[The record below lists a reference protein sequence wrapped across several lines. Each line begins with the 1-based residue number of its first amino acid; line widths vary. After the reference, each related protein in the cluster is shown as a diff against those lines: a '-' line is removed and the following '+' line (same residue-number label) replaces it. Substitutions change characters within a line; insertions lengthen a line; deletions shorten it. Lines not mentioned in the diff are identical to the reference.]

1 MAKSEAQ
8 GGPAL
13 VWLRDDLRL
22 TDQPALAAA
31 VASGAPILCIYV
43 FDEESPGLRPLG
55 GASRWWLHHSLKALG
70 ASLEAIGGRLDILL
84 GRAGELVPSVARAA
98 GASCVF
104 WTRRYEA
111 PAIEVDS
118 RVKAELSAEG
128 LRVESFNGQLL
139 FEPWTIRT
147 KMGEFYKVFT
157 PFWKACLAL
166 PDPGAP
172 TPAPRKLTA
181 AQWPSTAPKRIAL
194 DALGLLPVKPDW
206 AEGLRAAWTPGEA
219 GAKARLSDFLDEGIA
234 SYASNRDR
242 PDLPATSR
250 LSAHL
255 RFGEITARQALAAA
269 RHAVH
274 AGKAPVLDVEKFVA
288 EIGWREFSYHLLF
301 HNPDLARKNFQ
312 PRFDSF
318 PWRTP
323 SDAEL
328 MAWQKGLTG
337 YPIVDAGMRELW
349 LTGTMHNR
357 VRMIAASFL
366 IKDLMADWR
375 IGEEWFW
382 DTLCDADPASN
393 SASWQWV
400 AGSGADAAP
409 YFRVFNPILQGM
421 KFDPD
426 GAYVR
431 TYVPELAALPDEW
444 IHKPWEAPPLVL
456 RAAQVSLPRDYPM
469 PIVDHGKAR
478 DRALAAFAEVKAAT
492 A

>member
-1 MAKSEAQ
+1 MTKSEAQ

-22 TDQPALAAA
+22 ADQPALAAA
-31 VASGAPILCIYV
+31 IASGAPVICLYV

-55 GASRWWLHHSLKALG
+55 GASRWWLHHSLKALE
-70 ASLEAIGGRLDILL
+70 ASFAAIGGRLDILR
-84 GRAGELVPSVARAA
+84 GRAGDLVPAVARAA

-111 PAIEVDS
+111 ATIEIDKQ
-118 RVKAELSAEG
+118 VKAQLSDEG

-139 FEPWTIRT
+139 FEPWTLRT
-147 KMGEFYKVFT
+147 KTGDFYKVFT

-166 PDPGAP
+166 PAPGAP
-172 TPAPRKLTA
+172 TPAPRKLAA
-181 AQWPSTAPKRIAL
+181 AQWPAQAPERVAL
-194 DALGLLPVKPDW
+194 DALGLLPTKPDW
-206 AEGLRAAWTPGEA
+206 AGGLRAAWTPGEA
-219 GAKARLSDFLDEGIA
+219 GAKARLAAFLDEGIGA
-234 SYASNRDR
+234 YADNRDR

-250 LSAHL
+250 LSPHL
-255 RFGEITARQALAAA
+255 RFGEISPRQALAAV
-269 RHAVH
+269 RHAVD
-274 AGKAPVLDVEKFVA
+274 ADKAPSRDVDKFVA
-288 EIGWREFSYHLLF
+288 ELGWREFSYHLLF
-301 HNPDLARKNFQ
+301 HNPELARKNFQ
-312 PRFDSF
+312 PRFDAF
-318 PWRTP
+318 PWRAP

-328 MAWQKGLTG
+328 TAWRKGLTG

-375 IGEEWFW
+375 VGEEWFW

-393 SASWQWV
+393 AASWQWV

-421 KFDPD
+421 KFDPA

-456 RAAQVSLPRDYPM
+456 KAANVALPRDYPLPM
-469 PIVDHGKAR
+469 VDHGKAR
-478 DRALAAFAEVKAAT
+478 DRALAAFAELKAAGG
-492 A
+492 